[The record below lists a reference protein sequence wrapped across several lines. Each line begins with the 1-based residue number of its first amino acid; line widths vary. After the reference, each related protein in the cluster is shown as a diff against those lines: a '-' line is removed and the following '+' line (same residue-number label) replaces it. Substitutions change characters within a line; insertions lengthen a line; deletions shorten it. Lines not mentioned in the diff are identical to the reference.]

1 MAHQKTNR
9 NNQTHT
15 KNRHSDVM
23 EAKGGWKAPAVLS
36 WGFLRLIQIQTGR
49 SHEYIF

>member
-23 EAKGGWKAPAVLS
+23 EAKGGVEGTSCPFL
-36 WGFLRLIQIQTGR
+36 GFFEIDPNTNRKE
-49 SHEYIF
+49 S